1 MYKIGEFSILSKTT
15 IKTLRYY
22 EKEQLLTPAYINK
35 ENGYR
40 YYSIDQLSDIT
51 RILFLREIGLSIKD
65 IKEVLNG
72 YDLVKKLENRKI
84 EINKNIELE
93 HIQLSKINKVL
104 EEKNM
109 EKEIIIKDI
118 PKYTVY
124 YKEGVIKDYSEMPMF
139 VLGSGTECLE
149 LNPNIKCIEPD
160 YCFITYL
167 DEEYKE
173 KDIKIRYSQA
183 VEEKGIENDNIKFVD
198 LEPVKA
204 VCIYHK
210 GTYSKLAES
219 YNIIMKYIESNNYKM
234 IDKPREC
241 YIDGCWNKEKEED
254 YLTEIQIPIK

>member
-22 EKEQLLTPAYINK
+22 EKEQLLTPAYINE

-40 YYSIDQLSDIT
+40 YYNIDQLSDIT
-51 RILFLREIGLSIKD
+51 RILSLREIGLSIKD

-72 YDLVKKLENRKI
+72 YDLVEKLENRKM

-124 YKEGVIKDYSEMPMF
+124 YKEGVIKDYSEMPKF

-183 VEEKGIENDNIKFVD
+183 VEEKGIENDDIKFVD
-198 LEPVKA
+198 LGPVRA

-210 GTYSKLAES
+210 GSYSKLAES
-219 YNIIMKYIESNNYKM
+219 YNVIMKYIESNNYQI